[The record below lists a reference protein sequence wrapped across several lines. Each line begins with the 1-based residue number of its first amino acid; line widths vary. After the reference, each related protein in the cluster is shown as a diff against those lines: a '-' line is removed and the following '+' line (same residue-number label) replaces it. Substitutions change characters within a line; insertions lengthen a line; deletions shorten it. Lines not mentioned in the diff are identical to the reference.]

1 MSWRKGTI
9 QQIQG
14 NVLALQG
21 RIFSG
26 IRKVS
31 GTVGEAAPGVAHSGN
46 CQKVRVAERCE

>member
-1 MSWRKGTI
+1 MSWRKGTV